1 MAKKKGFH
9 NISIRPKAGTH
20 YEVHHEPAWEGKG
33 NEIMPTDSSDE
44 NEKLFA
50 HGERGQLHKHID
62 DLMDAHEG
70 KSGAPGGITSADE
83 LPPDHPIHNLKRRMM

>member
-33 NEIMPTDSSDE
+33 NEIMPTGSSDE

-70 KSGAPGGITSADE
+70 KRGGEAAADDMPA
-83 LPPDHPIHNLKRRMM
+83 LPNDHPIHQLKRRM

>member
-20 YEVHHEPAWEGKG
+20 YEVHHEPVREPDSKG
-33 NEIMPTDSSDE
+33 EIAMPTEQDGQ

-50 HGERGQLHKHID
+50 HGERAGLHQHID

-70 KSGAPGGITSADE
+70 KSGAGPDPM
-83 LPPDHPIHNLKRRMM
+83 PPDLQKLKRKVW